1 MSTLSILRL
10 TLVLLHLIHYVQ
22 CALKPIT
29 GPVKVGKLT
38 MNPIGGGTW
47 AWGNQFLWQYSK
59 DQDVELKEAFDYA
72 ASKGVNWFD
81 TADSYGTGELTGRS
95 ETLLGEFSLTI
106 KDKNKQPLF
115 CTKLA
120 PFPFRIGE
128 KAMLNTFDGCQARMQ
143 RSDVTN
149 PVDMIQLHW
158 PPTYGW
164 QESNYLDAFESIV
177 SKQKGAVQI
186 GMSNFGPKGLR
197 RIDTAVKSRGA
208 GNNRVYTNQVQFSL
222 LSRGPLEN
230 GLTDTCEELGIQPIG
245 YSPLA
250 LGLLADKYTMDAL
263 PAGARGILF
272 REYLPAIE
280 PLLAVLRD
288 IARSRRKTV
297 SQVALNWNLQKGFL
311 VLVGFRT
318 VNQIKENLGAVGW
331 ALSRAEME
339 EIDKAAKKIKKTLIQ
354 NPNQCD

>member
-1 MSTLSILRL
+1 
-10 TLVLLHLIHYVQ
+10 
-22 CALKPIT
+22 
-29 GPVKVGKLT
+29 
-38 MNPIGGGTW
+38 
-47 AWGNQFLWQYSK
+47 
-59 DQDVELKEAFDYA
+59 
-72 ASKGVNWFD
+72 
-81 TADSYGTGELTGRS
+81 
-95 ETLLGEFSLTI
+95 
-106 KDKNKQPLF
+106 
-115 CTKLA
+115 
-120 PFPFRIGE
+120 
-128 KAMLNTFDGCQARMQ
+128 MLNTFDGCQARMQ

-208 GNNRVYTNQVQFSL
+208 GDNIFPYYSPNILLLFSTIPYYSLLFPTNPPPLQTPTNPLNAGNNRVYTNQVQFSL

-263 PAGARGILF
+263 PAG
-272 REYLPAIE
+272 
-280 PLLAVLRD
+280 
-288 IARSRRKTV
+288 
-297 SQVALNWNLQKGFL
+297 
-311 VLVGFRT
+311 
-318 VNQIKENLGAVGW
+318 
-331 ALSRAEME
+331 
-339 EIDKAAKKIKKTLIQ
+339 
-354 NPNQCD
+354 